1 MESSTADKLEAVQL
15 LTLFEVVHWQET
27 KLKHSLRLII
37 GRGGGK
43 PMRTIETI
51 RRFYNVN
58 QNVHS
63 M

>member
-43 PMRTIETI
+43 LMLVMQKI
-51 RRFYNVN
+51 RRFYNGN
-58 QNVHS
+58 S
-63 M
+63 

>member
-1 MESSTADKLEAVQL
+1 MASSTADKLEAVQPCGL
-15 LTLFEVVHWQET
+15 AEVIHWQET

-37 GRGGGK
+37 GRGNGK
-43 PMRTIETI
+43 PLLVMQKI

>member
-1 MESSTADKLEAVQL
+1 MASSTADKLEAVQL

-27 KLKHSLRLII
+27 KLKHSLRLVIS
-37 GRGGGK
+37 RGNGK
-43 PMRTIETI
+43 SLLVMQKI

>member
-1 MESSTADKLEAVQL
+1 MRVQL

-27 KLKHSLRLII
+27 KLKHSLRLVIS
-37 GRGGGK
+37 RGNGK
-43 PMRTIETI
+43 PLLVMQKI
-51 RRFYNVN
+51 RRFYNGN

>member
-1 MESSTADKLEAVQL
+1 MASSTADKLEAVQL

-43 PMRTIETI
+43 PLLVMQKI
-51 RRFYNVN
+51 RRFYNGN
-58 QNVHS
+58 S
-63 M
+63 